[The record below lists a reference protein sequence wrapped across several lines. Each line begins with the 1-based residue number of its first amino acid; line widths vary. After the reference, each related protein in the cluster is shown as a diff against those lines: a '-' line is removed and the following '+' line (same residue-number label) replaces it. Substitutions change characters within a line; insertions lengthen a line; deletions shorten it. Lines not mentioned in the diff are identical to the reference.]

1 MLYLCLGQCEGTKM
15 LLTLKRRVF
24 LLPQTTFYL
33 KVFKI
38 PEKKKSNSP
47 DAFSRHCAFLFL
59 DIFQS

>member
-1 MLYLCLGQCEGTKM
+1 MLYLCLGQCEETKM

-38 PEKKKSNSP
+38 PEKKK
-47 DAFSRHCAFLFL
+47 ATLLMRFLGIVPFC
-59 DIFQS
+59 F